1 MRENER
7 ERERERES
15 EVCTKRTFPQPNTD
29 RERGGSKLAYRATPE
44 TLLAGPGAGL
54 VEMNNGCLPIPPSRA
69 TETCLGVIAAFSS
82 TGSPVRGAVG
92 TRAAVI
98 TRAAGAG
105 STGLCVLGGAADAG
119 CTTGRL
125 VSSWA

>member
-1 MRENER
+1 
-7 ERERERES
+7 
-15 EVCTKRTFPQPNTD
+15 VYKKNTITAKY
-29 RERGGSKLAYRATPE
+29 RKKGSSKLAYRATPVAR
-44 TLLAGPGAGL
+44 LAGPGAGA
-54 VEMNNGCLPIPPSRA
+54 VQVNDGRLPIPPSRA
-69 TETCLGVIAAFSS
+69 TEACLGVIAAFSS
-82 TGSPVRGAVG
+82 TGSAVRGAVG

-105 STGLCVLGGAADAG
+105 STGLCVLGGVADAG